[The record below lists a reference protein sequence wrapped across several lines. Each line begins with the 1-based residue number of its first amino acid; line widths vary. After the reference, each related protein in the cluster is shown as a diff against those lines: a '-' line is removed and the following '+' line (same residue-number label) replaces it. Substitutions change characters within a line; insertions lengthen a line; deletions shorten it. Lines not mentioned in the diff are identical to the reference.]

1 MTVTE
6 IDNVFHCDCGFS
18 WQRGKSGAH
27 DCAVGLRAQRDQ
39 LAAENAY
46 LLNGAAAELNGS
58 WVRHKTV
65 LGAQAALLCIMQ
77 SDIRGARE
85 WLEGTVDEVGAD
97 MPDDMTVAGLQAWF
111 DSQMVAVDG
120 KSGFLTR
127 RQAEDAIRA
136 RIPATDAWQ
145 REMMAKGVEI
155 FSEQQRSY
163 IGKPSKNDAASSYC
177 SREALK
183 FATQIRQGEL
193 S

>member
-1 MTVTE
+1 
-6 IDNVFHCDCGFS
+6 
-18 WQRGKSGAH
+18 
-27 DCAVGLRAQRDQ
+27 
-39 LAAENAY
+39 
-46 LLNGAAAELNGS
+46 
-58 WVRHKTV
+58 
-65 LGAQAALLCIMQ
+65 
-77 SDIRGARE
+77 
-85 WLEGTVDEVGAD
+85 
-97 MPDDMTVAGLQAWF
+97 
-111 DSQMVAVDG
+111 MVAVDG